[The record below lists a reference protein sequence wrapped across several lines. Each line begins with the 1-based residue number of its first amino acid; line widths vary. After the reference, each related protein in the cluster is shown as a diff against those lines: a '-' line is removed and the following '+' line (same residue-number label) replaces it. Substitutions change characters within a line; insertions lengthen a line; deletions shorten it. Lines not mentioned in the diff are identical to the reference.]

1 MSTPRR
7 RSDELRHLAD
17 QLAANTAAGGGDE
30 LVTHD
35 RAQNA
40 DGGGEAAD
48 PAPDMSAERGRAKT
62 TLSLPV
68 ETAQRLRI
76 WAGAR
81 RASHG
86 DVIVTALLERRAEL
100 AQRAGGEAERVA
112 LGLPSRLGRTAGERD
127 TVTVRLTPAARAALD
142 DAALHYGMS
151 RSALA
156 AVLVDIETG
165 H

>member
-1 MSTPRR
+1 MNTPRR

-17 QLAANTAAGGGDE
+17 QLAANTTQPASHEPAGSDHQTAG
-30 LVTHD
+30 
-35 RAQNA
+35 AP
-40 DGGGEAAD
+40 EA
-48 PAPDMSAERGRAKT
+48 DMSGGRGRTKT
-62 TLSLPV
+62 TLSLPA
-68 ETAQRLRI
+68 ETAGRLRI
-76 WAGAR
+76 WAAAR

-100 AQRAGGEAERVA
+100 AQRAGAEAERVA
-112 LGLPSRLGRTAGERD
+112 LGLPSRLGRTAGERH
-127 TVTVRLTPAARAALD
+127 TITVRLTNAARSALD
-142 DAALHYGMS
+142 EAAQHYGMS